1 MSMHQSNQGCLDGLP
16 SLPTELLILI
26 GEHLPNHDLNRFIR
40 VNRRI
45 YGVLIDLLCRRNIQ
59 HQRSS
64 ALPWAVRKNH
74 VEVVC
79 RLLRL
84 GADVNTLDKGSYQ
97 RVNSA
102 PSQEIDRTGFSRSE
116 WTVTTY
122 DPLLYHEVTS
132 LFIAVWTRNLR
143 LVKILLK
150 AGARVNSLAHTTF
163 QAELGVAIRRADI
176 PMSRVLVN
184 ALEDINACL
193 LPGWTAVALASNYRQ
208 VEILRHLLQK
218 GAIPIVTN
226 RVFTGLL
233 VVDDLRRK
241 RLQRFL
247 KGDLDDLN
255 EIVYRHRID
264 DAPLEILRL
273 LMHHGFKPSE
283 EQRRQGQMHSDP
295 RVRYLFHD
303 PQTNKGVKRTGK
315 DHDTDAAVS
324 QETLEDDFPPICPD
338 KEASVVTENSVWND
352 AKMHELKR
360 SFAPGSKPSLD
371 LTMRHP
377 FSKIDVLS
385 EKHIFAGEHTHAE
398 NRTPATSDPFPPLRP
413 VPHENENA
421 LESKNHVPIKMEA
434 ENAHEDPL
442 NNWKT
447 FRENI
452 TAPETSHKSS
462 KPTMSNDKRKKKKG
476 KWTALEL

>member
-1 MSMHQSNQGCLDGLP
+1 MEDNAQEQTPATSPATSPPPSQYSFYIHPLRKLFQSLW
-16 SLPTELLILI
+16 
-26 GEHLPNHDLNRFIR
+26 HDLSLGAYPTVPPPLRSLCHTARQHVYSISQNTENLMVAVPHLLQLVNLIQKENIDAKLLEWHELRSHEKLQAYLER
-40 VNRRI
+40 VDGVALNVPEYPVEARI
-45 YGVLIDLLCRRNIQ
+45 YILVGYL
-59 HQRSS
+59 
-64 ALPWAVRKNH
+64 
-74 VEVVC
+74 
-79 RLLRL
+79 L
-84 GADVNTLDKGSYQ
+84 GAENGKKARWGSI
-97 RVNSA
+97 R
-102 PSQEIDRTGFSRSE
+102 
-116 WTVTTY
+116 
-122 DPLLYHEVTS
+122 
-132 LFIAVWTRNLR
+132 
-143 LVKILLK
+143 
-150 AGARVNSLAHTTF
+150 
-163 QAELGVAIRRADI
+163 GV
-176 PMSRVLVN
+176 
-184 ALEDINACL
+184 
-193 LPGWTAVALASNYRQ
+193 GWTAVALASNYRQ

-233 VVDDLRRK
+233 VVDDIRRK

-264 DAPLEILRL
+264 DASLEILRL
-273 LMHHGFKPSE
+273 LMHHGFKPLE
-283 EQRRQGQMHSDP
+283 EQRWQGQTHSDP

-315 DHDTDAAVS
+315 NHDTDADVS

-338 KEASVVTENSVWND
+338 KEASVVTENSLWND

-385 EKHIFAGEHTHAE
+385 EKHTLAGEHTHAE

-421 LESKNHVPIKMEA
+421 LESRNHVPIRMEA
-434 ENAHEDPL
+434 KNAHEDPL

-462 KPTMSNDKRKKKKG
+462 RPSMSNDKRKKKKG